1 MTMVMRASP
10 FAAAACES
18 EGRRSGGGHDPDSA
32 NPSRGRDHLAN
43 ERTYLA
49 WLRAAA
55 TVMIFGLAIAEFG
68 DTSVFTVSA
77 GAVLIAVGALGLI
90 YGTARYRRVNDEI
103 EHGQYITGSR
113 GRGPALAS
121 AVLIIA
127 VLVALTLLIAGEAS
141 GGGSGG

>member
-1 MTMVMRASP
+1 VST
-10 FAAAACES
+10 
-18 EGRRSGGGHDPDSA
+18 GGHDPGTA

-55 TVMIFGLAIAEFG
+55 TVMILGLAIAEFG
-68 DTSVFTVSA
+68 GGSIFTVSA
-77 GAVLIAVGALGLI
+77 GAVLIAVGAIGLI

-103 EHGQYITGSR
+103 EHGHYITGSR

-127 VLVALTLLIAGEAS
+127 VLVALVLLIAGGAA
-141 GGGSGG
+141 GAGSGG